1 MAKAIKSQR
10 MFRSF
15 STEDVHAILAE
26 LVAKERGVPVEKI
39 AKTHVAWCYPE
50 GERNF
55 SQARVEIEL
64 L

>member
-1 MAKAIKSQR
+1 MAKAIKSDR
-10 MFRSF
+10 IFRSF
-15 STEDVHAILAE
+15 STEEVHAILAR
-26 LVAKERGVPVEKI
+26 LAAGERGVPVDKI

-50 GERNF
+50 GARGF

>member
-1 MAKAIKSQR
+1 MAKEIKSQLV
-10 MFRSF
+10 FRSF
-15 STEDVHAILAE
+15 STEDVHAILARY
-26 LVAKERGVPVEKI
+26 VADERGVPVDKI